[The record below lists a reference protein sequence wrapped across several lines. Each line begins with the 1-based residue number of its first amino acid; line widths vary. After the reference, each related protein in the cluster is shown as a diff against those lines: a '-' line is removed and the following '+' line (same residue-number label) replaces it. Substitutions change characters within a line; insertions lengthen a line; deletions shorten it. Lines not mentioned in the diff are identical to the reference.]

1 MKSRTYQD
9 GKWLSIATPQSP
21 ENIRKLPSSNFRWV
35 MLYNSPVRRCVF
47 GSLLLFLVL
56 CSGVSAQ
63 APGKSKLSYKLLSI
77 HVNGLDHFKEDQVI
91 AASGLKI
98 GQFAGEPEFQQAA
111 RKLGETGLF
120 SNLTYKYQYSTAGC
134 NLDLQV
140 AENDKLVPITFD
152 NFVWFSD
159 DELTGL
165 LRSRLALF
173 EGRVPSAGNLADQV
187 AQALKQILDD
197 KKIFGEAEYLP
208 AGALNGPITSYVY
221 KVNLHPVVVRNMDFS
236 GAAQAELPALEA
248 AAKPLTGQDYLR
260 SKMRVQEQLNLLPVY
275 LARGYLKAH
284 FSDAQAKV
292 AEDGAQTLVDVS
304 FPVAPGLQYKLVKV
318 EWAGNAVL
326 PTDKLQ
332 SLIHLNAGEPANAVQ
347 LTNDLEEVHKLYG
360 TKGYLFAHADPTPE
374 MDDSS
379 ASVSYQLSVTEGDLY
394 RMGELTIDGIPP
406 ANEAKMA
413 QQWQLKKAD
422 PFDDS
427 YLQRFFKIMY
437 HDVGLKVP
445 YNIIPKRSINQQDKT
460 VDVALH
466 FVPKG

>member
-1 MKSRTYQD
+1 MVS
-9 GKWLSIATPQSP
+9 L
-21 ENIRKLPSSNFRWV
+21 
-35 MLYNSPVRRCVF
+35 LYNSPVRRCIFGFLLVF
-47 GSLLLFLVL
+47 LFLCV
-56 CSGVSAQ
+56 GVQAQ
-63 APGKSKLSYKLLSI
+63 KPGNSKLSYKLLSI
-77 HVNGLDHFKEDQVI
+77 HVNGLEHFKADQVI
-91 AASGLKI
+91 AASGLKL

-111 RKLGETGLF
+111 QKLGETGLF

-165 LRSRLALF
+165 LRSRLPLF
-173 EGRVPSAGNLADQV
+173 DGRLPSAGNLADQV

-197 KKIFGEAEYLP
+197 KKIFGEAEYFP
-208 AGALNGPITSYVY
+208 AAALNGPVTSYVY
-221 KVNLHPVVVRNMDFS
+221 QVNLHPVEVRNMEFP
-236 GAAQAELPALEA
+236 GAAEAELAALQA
-248 AAKPLTGQDYLR
+248 AAKPLSGQEYLR
-260 SKMRVQEQLNLLPVY
+260 TKMRVQERLNLLPVY
-275 LARGYLKAH
+275 LARGYLKAE
-284 FSDAQAKV
+284 FGDAQAKV
-292 AEDGAQTLVDVS
+292 AEDGAQTLVDVR
-304 FPVAPGLQYKLVKV
+304 FLVVPGLQYKLVKV

-332 SLIHLNAGEPANAVQ
+332 SLIHLKAGEPANAVQ
-347 LTNDLEEVHKLYG
+347 LTNDLGEVRKLYG
-360 TKGYLFAHADPTPE
+360 TKGYLFAHADPTAE
-374 MDDSS
+374 MDDSV

-406 ANEAKMA
+406 GNAAKMTE
-413 QQWQLKKAD
+413 QWQLKKGN

-445 YNIIPKRSINQQDKT
+445 YNIIPKQSINQQDKT